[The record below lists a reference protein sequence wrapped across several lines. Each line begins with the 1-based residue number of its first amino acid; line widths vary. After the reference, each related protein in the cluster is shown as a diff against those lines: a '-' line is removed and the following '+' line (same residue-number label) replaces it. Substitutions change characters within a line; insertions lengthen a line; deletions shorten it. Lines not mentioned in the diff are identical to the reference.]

1 MGGAAGGPGALV
13 LRTGPLSGCP
23 RSDSDEVDRISEWKR
38 RDEQR
43 RRELEARRRREQEE
57 ELRRL
62 REREQEEKEEKGR
75 RREQAER
82 GDALRKGSGASSAD
96 ELRDEDEP
104 VRKQRVRKGR
114 ARGPQSSSDSEAEA
128 ELDREVRS
136 RLAGSR
142 AEGAEWEGGDPR
154 GFSLVAAPSRTS
166 GLRPARLPAPA
177 VLQTLFWGPG
187 CASGF
192 GGAPVEQRVVPRDFH
207 WEVLSPRAG
216 RRAPRTPLG
225 RCTAPSAEERD
236 AVGGSTCGLQGF
248 RFTRGRAP
256 QKELLRW

>member
-136 RLAGSR
+136 RLAGSQ

-154 GFSLVAAPSRTS
+154 GFSLVAAPSCTS

-177 VLQTLFWGPG
+177 VLQMLF
-187 CASGF
+187 
-192 GGAPVEQRVVPRDFH
+192 
-207 WEVLSPRAG
+207 
-216 RRAPRTPLG
+216 
-225 RCTAPSAEERD
+225 
-236 AVGGSTCGLQGF
+236 
-248 RFTRGRAP
+248 
-256 QKELLRW
+256 